1 MNGRA
6 LALASVASVAIAGL
20 VTRRGSRASAPI
32 YDALLEV
39 VEREPEDV
47 ALWTLEVWTTAFRTD
62 RPGTATSYLNDAWH
76 RYGVAARRANVIELR
91 GQSWNTA
98 TTGWE
103 QYREDMVQVGKD
115 LRTIAAEELEK
126 GHWLVPIAP
135 SGSVPLL
142 DGVVREV
149 RRILALPRSAPPST
163 VPPRDGM
170 RQNRNPRPRQPS
182 QEDDLRALARALP
195 GLVAWAEEHAL
206 ELGTTRTFTQAAYAA
221 QRFVPARRASVAVAE
236 LLTLQTWKEILKW
249 QDYLDSLALL
259 ERHPDSDPVPRPP
272 LSDEAEVLR
281 DYLTEVGAAELPS
294 THWLSLDTWT
304 KTLPSGERN
313 PLIKQWIRSIDPGY
327 TIRYGHRR
335 GLVSEFLHRRDGWKA
350 DRSMNR
356 ELLALLRL
364 VLGGV
369 E

>member
-6 LALASVASVAIAGL
+6 LALGLAGGLAVASLAV
-20 VTRRGSRASAPI
+20 RRGSRASAPI

-47 ALWTLEVWTTAFRTD
+47 ALWTLETWTTAFRTD

-76 RYGVAARRANVIELR
+76 RYGG

-103 QYREDMVQVGKD
+103 QYREDMTQVGKD
-115 LRTIAAEELEK
+115 LRTVAAEELGK
-126 GHWLVPIAP
+126 GQWLVPIA
-135 SGSVPLL
+135 SNGSAPLL

-149 RRILALPRSAPPST
+149 RRILALPRPTPPPPAPSRGG
-163 VPPRDGM
+163 V
-170 RQNRNPRPRQPS
+170 RQNRNPRPRAPS

-195 GLVAWAEEHAL
+195 GLVAWAGEHAS
-206 ELGTTRTFTQAAYAA
+206 ELGTTKTFTQAAYAA

-236 LLTLQTWKEILKW
+236 LLTLQTWKEILER
-249 QDYLDSLALL
+249 QDYLDTLAIL
-259 ERHPDSDPVPRPP
+259 EQHPASDPAPRPSM
-272 LSDEAEVLR
+272 SDEAEVLL
-281 DYLTEVGAAELPS
+281 DYLTEVGAADLPS

-304 KTLPSGERN
+304 KTLPSGEKH

-335 GLVSEFLHRRDGWKA
+335 GLVHEFLDRFRGWNHDSDEA
-350 DRSMNR
+350 NAARSR
-356 ELLALLRL
+356 ELLQLLRL

>member
-1 MNGRA
+1 MNGRT
-6 LALASVASVAIAGL
+6 LALASVAGLAITAL
-20 VTRRGSRASAPI
+20 ATRRGSRASAPI

-47 ALWTLEVWTTAFRTD
+47 ALWTLEVWATAFRTD
-62 RPGTATSYLNDAWH
+62 RPGTVTSYLNDAWH
-76 RYGVAARRANVIELR
+76 RYGG

-115 LRTIAAEELEK
+115 LRTVATEELGK
-126 GHWLVPIAP
+126 GQWLVPIAP
-135 SGSVPLL
+135 SGSAPLL
-142 DGVVREV
+142 AGVVREV
-149 RRILALPRSAPPST
+149 RRILALPRSTPP
-163 VPPRDGM
+163 PPTPSRGGV
-170 RQNRNPRPRQPS
+170 RQDRNPRPRAPS
-182 QEDDLRALARALP
+182 QEDDLRALARVLP
-195 GLVAWAEEHAL
+195 SLVAWAGEHAS
-206 ELGTTRTFTQAAYAA
+206 ELGTTKTFTQAAYAA
-221 QRFVPARRASVAVAE
+221 QRFVPARRASAAVAE

-281 DYLTEVGAAELPS
+281 DHLAETGAAELPS

-304 KTLPSGERN
+304 KTLPSGEKN
-313 PLIKQWIRSIDPGY
+313 PLIKQWIRSIDPDY
-327 TIRYGHRR
+327 AIRYGHRR
-335 GLVSEFLHRRDGWKA
+335 GLVSEFLLARERRQWLRGQPQDTSP
-350 DRSMNR
+350 D
-356 ELLALLRL
+356 LLALLRL

-369 E
+369 A